1 MLKEFFTAA
10 LGMQNQNTRLEV
22 IANNLANANTNG
34 YKSKNVF
41 ERNLIDASE
50 NFNNVSG
57 NVEQNDSPIGSYY
70 DLSAGNYSKTDNPLD
85 IAIDGDGYFLVVDS

>member
-1 MLKEFFTAA
+1 
-10 LGMQNQNTRLEV
+10 LEV

-34 YKSKNVF
+34 YKSANVF

-57 NVEQNDSPIGSYY
+57 NVEQMIHQ
-70 DLSAGNYSKTDNPLD
+70 
-85 IAIDGDGYFLVVDS
+85 LVHIMIYQRETIQKQIIHLI

>member
-1 MLKEFFTAA
+1 VLKEFFTAA

-34 YKSKNVF
+34 YKSANVF

-57 NVEQNDSPIGSYY
+57 NVEQMIHQ
-70 DLSAGNYSKTDNPLD
+70 
-85 IAIDGDGYFLVVDS
+85 LVHIMIYQRETIQKQIIHLI